1 MKAITIIFWEVD
13 LSVISSILEKKVK
26 IFSLK
31 WDLYYK
37 L

>member
-26 IFSLK
+26 IFLLK